1 MAKLDNYPLKQF
13 LGVSNIG
20 EPSELARN
28 LLIRASNVDITKDAK
43 VYRRTGRTK
52 VVSGSFHSL
61 FSDGKTCLAVS
72 KGNLFR
78 INNDYTFSSIRW
90 NVGDNRMSY
99 ATINEKIYYTNE
111 TVIGFV
117 KDGIDVTLPEPDKIF
132 REKIF
137 PGKLI
142 EYYRGRLYIAKGN
155 TIWYTDPLAYHQI
168 DMRKNFVQLPSECI
182 MLRAVNDGIYV
193 SDQKYTYFL
202 LGKGPKDFTLTG
214 RLFDY
219 PAIYGTD
226 LAMDDQAFRNIINR
240 HNSTPKFDYRGR
252 IAMWVGT
259 KGICL
264 GLNEGRA
271 SCITDNKY
279 TLPAAKEGAS
289 LVRLDEI
296 KQFISSLGF
305 GNETSET
312 IISQVN

>member
-1 MAKLDNYPLKQF
+1 MAKLNNFPLKQF

-43 VYRRTGRTK
+43 IYRRTGRTK

-61 FSDGKTCLAVS
+61 FSDGKTCLVIS
-72 KGNLFR
+72 KGSLFR
-78 INNDYTFSSIRW
+78 MNDDHTLSLIRL
-90 NVGDNRMSY
+90 NVGNNRMSY
-99 ATINEKIYYTNE
+99 VVVNEKIYYTND
-111 TVIGFV
+111 TVIGFI
-117 KDGIDVTLPEPDKIF
+117 KDGIDETLPEPDKEF

-155 TIWYTDPLAYHQI
+155 VIWFTDPLAYHQI
-168 DMRKNFVQLPSECI
+168 DMRKNFIQLQSECI
-182 MLRAVNDGIYV
+182 MLRAVDDGIYV

-202 LGKGPKDFTLTG
+202 LGRGPKDFNFAS
-214 RLFDY
+214 RPFDY

-226 LAMDDQAFRNIINR
+226 LSMDDNAFRKIINR
-240 HNSTPKFDYRGR
+240 HNSTPKFDYRGK
-252 IAMWVGT
+252 IAIWVGK

-271 SCITDNKY
+271 TCLSDDKY
-279 TLPAAKEGAS
+279 TLPDVNEGAS
-289 LVRLDEI
+289 LVRLDEV

-305 GNETSET
+305 GDGTSST
-312 IISQVN
+312 IVSNLN